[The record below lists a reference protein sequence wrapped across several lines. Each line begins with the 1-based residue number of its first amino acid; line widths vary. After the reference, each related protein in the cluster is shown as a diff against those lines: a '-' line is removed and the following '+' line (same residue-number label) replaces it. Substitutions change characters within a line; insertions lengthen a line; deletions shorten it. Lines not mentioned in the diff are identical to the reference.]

1 MGRRTG
7 DTGHEGDE
15 GQAFADD
22 LEQGTMYRQE
32 VLDDVIAP
40 PNNVQTPPEVLR
52 DGGPTRSGG
61 GLSTTPTSSAEC
73 GHSGQD
79 GKGD

>member
-40 PNNVQTPPEVLR
+40 PNNVQTPPRCCATAARPAPVA
-52 DGGPTRSGG
+52 D
-61 GLSTTPTSSAEC
+61 
-73 GHSGQD
+73 
-79 GKGD
+79 